1 MKKDI
6 LVHYKVTKQAD
17 YSQQVNTELLIS
29 CIYTYI
35 QNTPIYFKYEP
46 NFVNSILVFGIIG
59 FKREHMK
66 LQKRLGS
73 DIEKLGC
80 SLSIISKQ
88 GEDKNENALGQTQR

>member
-6 LVHYKVTKQAD
+6 LVHYKVTKQAN
-17 YSQQVNTELLIS
+17 YKQKVNMELLIG

-59 FKREHMK
+59 FKRDHVK

-73 DIEKLGC
+73 DIKKLGC
-80 SLSIISKQ
+80 DLTIIKMY
-88 GEDKNENALGQTQR
+88 KNEK